1 VCGWSAVCVYISLYR
16 VHGLLEQW
24 GLINYQAD
32 GHPHSMGPPPT
43 AHFHLMADT
52 PTGVQPLPFKAA
64 QVSDHVMQ
72 VCDYCTVV

>member
-1 VCGWSAVCVYISLYR
+1 MAGLQYVVITLSSCR

-64 QVSDHVMQ
+64 QVSDDVMQ
-72 VCDYCTVV
+72 TCGDYPVV